1 MAGFRCCLAGSRK
14 PEIVCLQELKVP
26 DDKFPELAIPELG
39 YRAIWHGEKSWNN
52 LRITPSTRPPHTS
65 YQLSGMSESEIL
77 DEDRTPFSIQIFKHG
92 LTNSSAWRQDRPG
105 DDRYD

>member
-1 MAGFRCCLAGSRK
+1 
-14 PEIVCLQELKVP
+14 VP

-77 DEDRTPFSIQIFKHG
+77 DEDRTPFSI
-92 LTNSSAWRQDRPG
+92 
-105 DDRYD
+105 